1 MVIPLKRSF
10 LLASCLVPLLLAN
23 GCSLMRNRTA
33 EEDTRLKAQQL
44 ANRGTEF
51 LQRGE
56 LREAGELFAEATRL
70 VPDHERGHAE
80 YARVLWKQGKQD
92 DAIVHMKR
100 AAVLSANDP
109 AYRIEIGQM
118 ELQRGNLDQALE
130 NAEGAVQADDQSFEA
145 FALRGKIRD
154 QQGNTD
160 LALADYLQVL
170 GQQPGYTEVQLAT
183 ARIYLKRQ
191 RGQRALA
198 ILSRVPDVQFTDNEE
213 LRTIARLRSQALK
226 LLERH
231 DDAVQ
236 LLLHA
241 VRNGPADA
249 DLYFELAEAQWLSG
263 QPENAQLAL
272 QQALTI
278 NPDHPASR
286 KLKELMTSGP

>member
-1 MVIPLKRSF
+1 MVIPLKRPF
-10 LLASCLVPLLLAN
+10 LLASCLVPLLLAS

-118 ELQRGNLDQALE
+118 ELQRGNLDQALK
-130 NAEGAVQADDQSFEA
+130 NAEGVVQADDQSFEA

-170 GQQPGYTEVQLAT
+170 GQQPGHTEVQLAT
-183 ARIYLKRQ
+183 AR
-191 RGQRALA
+191 
-198 ILSRVPDVQFTDNEE
+198 
-213 LRTIARLRSQALK
+213 
-226 LLERH
+226 
-231 DDAVQ
+231 
-236 LLLHA
+236 
-241 VRNGPADA
+241 
-249 DLYFELAEAQWLSG
+249 
-263 QPENAQLAL
+263 
-272 QQALTI
+272 
-278 NPDHPASR
+278 
-286 KLKELMTSGP
+286 

>member
-1 MVIPLKRSF
+1 MVSPLKRSF
-10 LLASCLVPLLLAN
+10 LLASCLVPLLLAG

-33 EEDTRLKAQQL
+33 EEDSRLQAQHL

-51 LQRGE
+51 MQRGE
-56 LREAGELFAEATRL
+56 LREAEELFAEATRL

-80 YARVLWKQGKQD
+80 YARVLWKQGKQE
-92 DAIVHMKR
+92 DAIVHMNR
-100 AAVLSANDP
+100 AAVLSADDP

-130 NAEGAVQADDQSFEA
+130 NAEMAVRADDESFEA

-154 QQGNTD
+154 QQGKTD

-170 GQQPGYTEVQLAT
+170 GHQPGNTEVQLAT
-183 ARIYLKRQ
+183 ARIYLKRR

-198 ILSRVPDVQFTDNEE
+198 ILSRVPDVQFTDNQE
-213 LRTIARLRSQALK
+213 LRTVARLRSQALK
-226 LLERH
+226 LLGRY

-278 NPDHPASR
+278 NPDHPAST
-286 KLKELMTSGP
+286 KLKELMASGP